1 MKRKL
6 IAALVVAFGLLASSA
21 YAADNLLFNS
31 TVVVPA
37 EKDGYASSQK
47 WGTAPSG
54 KKALIVSTHVQ
65 KDGDVCYR
73 MRIDFSEP
81 LSVRSISKIHL
92 DWEPLDADI
101 KKAGKKEIMLSI
113 FTLNREDNK
122 ARRAGELVYSK
133 RGEDK
138 KSIYQASSTN
148 PEVPFN
154 AVYDAEK
161 DCQGWTD
168 TKFLESTKQIT
179 GIEVYVNLGSVSKG
193 DGASKGKGLAVTG
206 IWFE

>member
-6 IAALVVAFGLLASSA
+6 LVALVAAFGLMASTA
-21 YAADNLLFNS
+21 YAADNLLLNS
-31 TVVVPA
+31 TVVIPA

-73 MRIDFSEP
+73 MRIDFAEP
-81 LSVRSISKIHL
+81 LTVRSVSKIHL

-101 KKAGKKEIMLSI
+101 KKAGRKEIMLSI

-122 ARRAGELVYSK
+122 ARRAGELNYKK

-138 KSIYQASSTN
+138 KSIFQASSTN

-154 AVYDAEK
+154 AVYDIEK
-161 DCQGWTD
+161 DCQSWTD
-168 TKFLESTKQIT
+168 TKFIESTKQVT

-193 DGASKGKGLAVTG
+193 DGASKGKGLAITN
-206 IWFE
+206 ISFE